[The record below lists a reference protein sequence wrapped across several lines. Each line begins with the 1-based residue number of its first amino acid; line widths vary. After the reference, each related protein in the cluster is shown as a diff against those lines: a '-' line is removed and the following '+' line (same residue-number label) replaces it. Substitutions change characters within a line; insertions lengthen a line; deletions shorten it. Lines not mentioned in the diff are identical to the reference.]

1 MLKEILDM
9 FSQLNPTVQVII
21 LIGVYHL
28 INTGRIVV
36 PTWFKKEKG
45 TTETGDSCL
54 HKMKQERSKGER
66 ITIIKYFDTVYEQ
79 MSVVRTTAS
88 TISDLLTD
96 VFVEVLNTKDV
107 TEEQH
112 NDALQIYQM
121 LIDGALDNASG
132 YLRRWVKR
140 NGLTDM
146 NDVEYQTY
154 IHNRIEE
161 SQKLIKK
168 YIDRTFL
175 KNQLH
180 MDRGELHEV
189 NLILF
194 HERVKDIMA
203 DMFIKLR
210 SIAELNYQKIAEIE
224 AE

>member
-1 MLKEILDM
+1 M